1 MRLTTDTKALTD
13 ALEWANKAIPQKPNH
28 PILANFKIEA
38 GDSNLEITG
47 FDLSMAIKASVEA
60 NVDRCGSATIPAKLF
75 TETIKHLPSGEL
87 TLEVDNE
94 TNDVKII
101 SSGKYNLRGLSS
113 EEYPE
118 IPLLEANNSF
128 EISVENL
135 LQGSKTISTVATDE
149 TKQVLCGVDL
159 KFSDKRIKFAAT
171 NGHLLMVIE
180 VENEDFEGD
189 ESEVQEIIIP
199 GRAFREV
206 KKMITKFKEKGDD
219 NTPVLIGFDDRI
231 IIFTYKDQQVQCRKL
246 DGAFPAY
253 ERLIP
258 KNHATLVTVDR
269 RTFIGSLERME
280 IIAKQKNHIVCCDF
294 DAEAQQIKLSVEAA
308 DVGKAEEYI
317 PAQISVKEPV
327 TSDDDENDDE
337 GDGDDEESFTTINT
351 VKEPIVVAFNCA
363 YIIEGLEEMGTT
375 EVQIKINSPTTPIL
389 ISPLGGIKMTFL
401 LMPVNLRK

>member
-1 MRLTTDTKALTD
+1 MKLTVDTKALSD
-13 ALEWANKAIPQKPNH
+13 ALDWANKAIPQKPNH

-38 GDSNLEITG
+38 GDSNLEVTG
-47 FDLSMAIKASVEA
+47 FDLSMAIKATVEA
-60 NVDRCGSATIPAKLF
+60 NVDRCGSVTIPAKLF
-75 TETIKHLPSGEL
+75 TETIKHLPNGEL

-101 SSGKYNLRGLSS
+101 SSGKYDLRGLST

-118 IPLLEANNSF
+118 IPLLEANNSL

-135 LQGSKTISTVATDE
+135 LQGSKTISTVSTDE
-149 TKQVLCGVDL
+149 TKQQLCGVDL
-159 KFSDKRIKFAAT
+159 KFSDKGIKFAAT

-189 ESEVQEIIIP
+189 ESEIQEIIIP

-206 KKMITKFKEKGDD
+206 KKMITKFKEKRDD
-219 NTPVLIGFDDRI
+219 DTPVLVGFDDRI
-231 IIFTYKDQQVQCRKL
+231 IIFSYKNQQVQCRKL

-253 ERLIP
+253 EQLIP
-258 KNHATLVTVDR
+258 KNHATLVTADR

-327 TSDDDENDDE
+327 ASDDDENDD
-337 GDGDDEESFTTINT
+337 GDDKESFATINA
-351 VKEPIVVAFNCA
+351 VKEPITVAFNCA
-363 YIIEGLEEMGTT
+363 YIIEGLEEMETS
-375 EVQIKINSPTTPIL
+375 EVQIKIQESTIAPII

>member
-1 MRLTTDTKALTD
+1 MKLTVDTKALSD
-13 ALEWANKAIPQKPNH
+13 ALDWANKAIPQKPNH

-38 GDSNLEITG
+38 GDSNLEVTG
-47 FDLSMAIKASVEA
+47 FDLSMAIKATVEA
-60 NVDRCGSATIPAKLF
+60 NVDRCGSVTIPAKLF
-75 TETIKHLPSGEL
+75 TETIKHLPNGEL

-101 SSGKYNLRGLSS
+101 SSGKYNLRGLST

-118 IPLLEANNSF
+118 IPLLEANNSL

-135 LQGSKTISTVATDE
+135 LQGSKTISTVSTDE
-149 TKQVLCGVDL
+149 TKQQLCGVDL
-159 KFSDKRIKFAAT
+159 KFSDKGIKFAAT

-206 KKMITKFKEKGDD
+206 KKMITKFKEKRDD
-219 NTPVLIGFDDRI
+219 DTPVLVGFDDRI
-231 IIFTYKDQQVQCRKL
+231 IIFSYKNQQVQCRKL

-253 ERLIP
+253 EQLIP

-327 TSDDDENDDE
+327 ASDDDENDD
-337 GDGDDEESFTTINT
+337 GDDKESFATINA
-351 VKEPIVVAFNCA
+351 VKEPITVAFNCA
-363 YIIEGLEEMGTT
+363 YIIEGLEEMETS
-375 EVQIKINSPTTPIL
+375 EVQIKIQESTIAPII

>member
-1 MRLTTDTKALTD
+1 MKLTVDTKALSD
-13 ALEWANKAIPQKPNH
+13 ALDWANKAIPQKPNH

-38 GDSNLEITG
+38 GDSNLEVTG
-47 FDLSMAIKASVEA
+47 FDLSMAIKATVEA
-60 NVDRCGSATIPAKLF
+60 NVDRCGSVTIPAKLF
-75 TETIKHLPSGEL
+75 TETIKHLPNGEL

-101 SSGKYNLRGLSS
+101 SSGKYDLRGLST

-118 IPLLEANNSF
+118 IPLLEANNSL

-135 LQGSKTISTVATDE
+135 LQGSKTISTVSTDE
-149 TKQVLCGVDL
+149 TKQQLCGVDL
-159 KFSDKRIKFAAT
+159 KFSDKGIKFAAT

-189 ESEVQEIIIP
+189 ESENQEIIIP

-206 KKMITKFKEKGDD
+206 KKMITKFKEKRDD
-219 NTPVLIGFDDRI
+219 DTPVLVGFDDRI
-231 IIFTYKDQQVQCRKL
+231 IIFSYKNQQVQCRKL

-253 ERLIP
+253 EQLIP
-258 KNHATLVTVDR
+258 KNHATLVTADR

-327 TSDDDENDDE
+327 ASDDDENDD
-337 GDGDDEESFTTINT
+337 GDDKESFATINA
-351 VKEPIVVAFNCA
+351 VKEPITVAFNCA
-363 YIIEGLEEMGTT
+363 YIIEGLEEMETS
-375 EVQIKINSPTTPIL
+375 EVQIKIQESTIAPII

>member
-1 MRLTTDTKALTD
+1 MKLTVDTKALSD
-13 ALEWANKAIPQKPNH
+13 ALDWANKAIPQKPNH

-38 GDSNLEITG
+38 GDSNLEVTG
-47 FDLSMAIKASVEA
+47 FDLSMAIKATVEA
-60 NVDRCGSATIPAKLF
+60 NVDRCGSVTIPAKLF
-75 TETIKHLPSGEL
+75 TETIKHLPNGEL

-101 SSGKYNLRGLSS
+101 SSGKYNLRGLST

-135 LQGSKTISTVATDE
+135 LQGSKTISTVSTDE
-149 TKQVLCGVDL
+149 TKQQLCGVDL
-159 KFSDKRIKFAAT
+159 KFSDKGIKFAAT

-189 ESEVQEIIIP
+189 ESEIQEIIIP

-206 KKMITKFKEKGDD
+206 KKMITKFKEKRDD
-219 NTPVLIGFDDRI
+219 DTPVLVGFDDRI
-231 IIFTYKDQQVQCRKL
+231 IIFSYKNQQVQCRKL
-246 DGAFPAY
+246 DGAFPTY
-253 ERLIP
+253 EQLIP

-327 TSDDDENDDE
+327 ASDDDENDD
-337 GDGDDEESFTTINT
+337 GDDEESFATINA
-351 VKEPIVVAFNCA
+351 VKEPITVAFNCA
-363 YIIEGLEEMGTT
+363 YIIEGLEEMETS
-375 EVQIKINSPTTPIL
+375 EVQIKIQESTIAPII